1 MEVAFDSD
9 GFLTDRCN
17 DIEAAVREAHG
28 ALLTRA
34 MQINRDAH
42 ELLFGADVRNRDGVA
57 IVTATLFMRA
67 LEHYQATILML
78 GRGMVGPAQVTL
90 RALVETVF
98 RMRAIVIEPTAF
110 KTFIAEDLV
119 QRKKLIK
126 NALKNPHHSN
136 LEETARAVTPALLS
150 EIEKEMR
157 TAGAKHVS
165 TAEWSK
171 LAGMHDWYITSYALL
186 SKAVHTAVRQLE
198 AYLKLDAVGEV
209 KELIYAPSLEQIPEL
224 LLTAAHLV
232 LIATSAFDKL
242 FGLNFGP
249 KGDAHNKFVE
259 EVFRALN
266 KAGAAP
272 ADQHPLPA

>member
-9 GFLTDRCN
+9 GFLTDRFN
-17 DIEAAVREAHG
+17 DIEAAVRAAPG

-42 ELLFGADVRNRDGVA
+42 ALLFGADIRNRDGVA

-78 GRGMVGPAQVTL
+78 GRGMVAPAQVTL

-136 LEETARAVTPALLS
+136 LEETARTVTPELLS
-150 EIEKEMR
+150 KIEKEIG

-165 TAEWSK
+165 TAEWSQ
-171 LAGMHDWYITSYALL
+171 LAGMHEWYTTSYALL
-186 SKAVHTAVRQLE
+186 SKAVHTAVRELE

-209 KELIYAPSLEQIPEL
+209 RELIYAPSLEEIPEL
-224 LLTAAHLV
+224 ILTAAHLV
-232 LIATSAFDKL
+232 LSATSAFDKL

-249 KGDAHNKFVE
+249 KGDAHAKFVE
-259 EVFRALN
+259 EGFRALN
-266 KAGAAP
+266 KARAAP
-272 ADQHPLPA
+272 ADQYPSPA